1 VTDTPVATIRSRLG
15 VASRDVLEALLAHIA
30 DAVYLVDV
38 DGRIAFVNPAALTL
52 LGYEEDEL
60 LGLDAHATL
69 HHHRLD
75 GRPYPAADCP
85 ILRARP
91 TRETVRGDGEAFW
104 RKDGTSLRIDFSSAP
119 LDTTRGPG
127 AVVVFRDVTERMA
140 AERAALHQVAERA
153 RAQEI
158 HASRARLVEAADDE
172 RRRLV
177 RDLHDGSQ
185 QRLVRILLE
194 LRLAAKQL
202 TGRAGEAGLA
212 ARLEEIAQE
221 TTLAIAE
228 LRELSSGLS
237 PQILVTRGL
246 AAAVESLTA
255 VLPIPVEL
263 AIAEQRFAQM
273 IETTA
278 YFFVAE
284 SLNNVI
290 KHSRAT
296 AASVS
301 LTIDRD
307 GQLVLQVVDDGR
319 GGATPRAGGGL
330 AGMSDRLA
338 AAGGEVA
345 LSSPVGGGTSIVAL
359 LPGEAFR
366 A

>member
-1 VTDTPVATIRSRLG
+1 MRSRLG
-15 VASRDVLEALLAHIA
+15 IASRDVLEALLAHIA
-30 DAVYLVDV
+30 DAVYLVDA

-60 LGLDAHATL
+60 LGLDGHATL
-69 HHHRLD
+69 HHHHLD

-85 ILRARP
+85 ILRARA

-104 RKDGTSLRIDFSSAP
+104 RKDGTSFPIDFSSAP
-119 LDTTRGPG
+119 LDTTRGTG

-140 AERAALHQVAERA
+140 AERAMLHQVAERV
-153 RAQEI
+153 RAEEI
-158 HASRARLVEAADDE
+158 HASRARLVQAADDE

-185 QRLVRILLE
+185 QRLVRILLK
-194 LRLAAKQL
+194 LRLATKEL
-202 TGRAGEAGLA
+202 TGRADGAELA
-212 ARLEEIAQE
+212 ASLEEVAQE

-237 PQILVTRGL
+237 PQVLVTRGL
-246 AAAVESLTA
+246 AAAVASLTA
-255 VLPIPVEL
+255 ALPIPVEL
-263 AIAEQRFAQM
+263 AIAEQRFAEM
-273 IETTA
+273 TETTA

-290 KHSRAT
+290 KHSRAS

-301 LTIDRD
+301 LTIEPG
-307 GQLVLQVVDDGR
+307 GQLVVAVVDDGC

-330 AGMSDRLA
+330 AGITDRLA
-338 AAGGEVA
+338 AAGGELA
-345 LSSPVGGGTSIVAL
+345 LRSPAGGGTSIVAL
-359 LPGEAFR
+359 LPGEASR
-366 A
+366 PDPSGDA